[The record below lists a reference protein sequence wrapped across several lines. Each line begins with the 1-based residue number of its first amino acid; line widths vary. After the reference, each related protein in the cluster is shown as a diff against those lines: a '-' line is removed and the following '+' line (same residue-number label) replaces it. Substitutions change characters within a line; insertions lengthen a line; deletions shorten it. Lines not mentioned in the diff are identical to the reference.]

1 MGVADERW
9 MARPRRSGRLLV
21 AVTSELLLL
30 LGVTSG
36 QPGLV
41 SGGPLAAV
49 AAAAVTRH
57 AAAGDGDS
65 YYSAPV
71 GVDGGAGDEGKP
83 LSLMTSL
90 DDDGHS
96 SAN

>member
-9 MARPRRSGRLLV
+9 TVRLRRNGRLLV
-21 AVTSELLLL
+21 AVTSELLLH

-36 QPGLV
+36 QPGSA
-41 SGGPLAAV
+41 SGGPLAV
-49 AAAAVTRH
+49 AAAETHH
-57 AAAGDGDS
+57 ADAAGGGDS

-71 GVDGGAGDEGKP
+71 AVDGGAGDEGKP

-90 DDDGHS
+90 DDDGRS

>member
-9 MARPRRSGRLLV
+9 TVRPRRNGRLLV
-21 AVTSELLLL
+21 AVTSELLLH

-36 QPGLV
+36 QPGLA
-41 SGGPLAAV
+41 SGGLLAV
-49 AAAAVTRH
+49 AAAETHH
-57 AAAGDGDS
+57 AAGGGDS

-71 GVDGGAGDEGKP
+71 AVDGGAGDEGKP

-90 DDDGHS
+90 DDDGRS